1 MSKCD
6 EPSREELRPLYAK
19 TRRIETILRRRYGEY
34 RWEGPDEILDSV
46 VHTILSQN
54 TTDLNSARAYRA
66 LRKRFPSWSAAM
78 KAPVRD
84 LADSIRVGGLANN
97 KSRWIRELLTWVKKT
112 RGRMTLEDLRDKSP
126 AEMLAE
132 MGHLNGI
139 GVKTVY
145 VTLMFACG
153 RDVFPVDTHI
163 YRIVRRIGLVR
174 WSASREQ
181 TTDAMQPLVP
191 KGKCM
196 TLHVNL
202 IRFGRETCTARNP
215 ACPLCPLS
223 QICAWPEKTR

>member
-6 EPSREELRPLYAK
+6 EPSRQELRPLRAK

-66 LRKRFPSWSAAM
+66 LRKKFPTWSAAM
-78 KAPVRD
+78 RAPVSA

-97 KSRWIRELLTWVKKT
+97 KSRWIRELLLWVKKT

-132 MGHLNGI
+132 MGRLNGI

-163 YRIVRRIGLVR
+163 YRIVRRVGLVR

-202 IRFGRETCTARNP
+202 IRFGRDVCAARNP
-215 ACPLCPLS
+215 ACPACPLS
-223 QICAWPEKTR
+223 PICSWTEKTR